1 MEHPVLLPLYY
12 FPPVSWFTALAAHP
26 VAWLEQQEHYVK
38 GTFRNRCHIASVS
51 GVQRLTIPLRKGKNQ
66 QQPIREV
73 RIAYDEP
80 WQMQHWRSIGTAY
93 GNSPFFEHYMDALRP
108 FYQAKKYDLLW
119 DWNYDLLRLSMRI
132 LKIKTEV
139 RLTEKYA
146 VQPDGIMDFR
156 GNFNPKKL
164 SNDVDCQALRYSQ
177 VFQDRLGFLP
187 DMSVLDLIFCAG
199 RMDI

>member
-12 FPPVSWFTALAAHP
+12 FPPVSWFIALAAHP
-26 VAWLEQQEHYVK
+26 VACLEQQEHYVK
-38 GTFRNRCHIASVS
+38 GTYRNRCHIASVS

-80 WQMQHWRSIGTAY
+80 WQKQHWRSIGSAY
-93 GNSPFFEHYMDALRP
+93 GNSPFFEHYEDMLRP
-108 FYQAKKYDLLW
+108 FFTDNKYELLW
-119 DWNYDLLRLSMRI
+119 DWNYDLLLLTMSI

-146 VQPDGIMDFR
+146 VQPDEIMDFR
-156 GNFNPKKL
+156 SNFNPKKL
-164 SNDVDCQALRYSQ
+164 SNDIDYQPLRYAQ
-177 VFQDRLGFLP
+177 VFEDRLGFLP

-199 RMDI
+199 RMDM